1 MCLFSWITAG
11 PIFRLLMDLP
21 TIDICLDSE
30 YWTLLALFPNDVLLL
45 APVNQ
50 VLNCHSVHLLLVVMV
65 LAMGVFLAL
74 GKSISIMNPLSP
86 ESHLQTLFSVND
98 CYENCAVF
106 PTILKPSIFKPVC
119 KYIFSRHVKKI
130 IIFVNKN

>member
-1 MCLFSWITAG
+1 MCLFSWIIAG
-11 PIFRLLMDLP
+11 PVFRLLMDLP

-30 YWTLLALFPNDVLLL
+30 YWTLLALFPDDVLLL
-45 APVNQ
+45 ALVNQ

-86 ESHLQTLFSVND
+86 ESHLQTLF
-98 CYENCAVF
+98 
-106 PTILKPSIFKPVC
+106 LSI
-119 KYIFSRHVKKI
+119 IAMKI
-130 IIFVNKN
+130 VQYFLLF